1 MFTVFA
7 AQLNKKISAIETK
20 CWAKSLV
27 FALGLAFAVSSQAS
41 IKISPVRPVIES
53 NTKSTSLTLQNG
65 SDSDKVFDVR
75 VMAWKNQDA
84 QGNDQLEPTVN
95 VVSSLPVVKI
105 PANESF
111 IIRLVVRQRSTMPQ
125 DTYRLILKDI
135 TPAKRDGTKT
145 EVAVSLQQIMLPLF
159 VMNDTT
165 SSGKLSLQNGVISN
179 VGGRTVR
186 LTEWK
191 DKSGKVQSGLRYLLP
206 GKSMNLNIVSLES
219 VKFNDEMY

>member
-111 IIRLVVRQRSTMPQ
+111 IIRLVVRQQ
-125 DTYRLILKDI
+125 
-135 TPAKRDGTKT
+135 T

-165 SSGKLSLQNGVISN
+165 SSGKLSLQNGVVSN